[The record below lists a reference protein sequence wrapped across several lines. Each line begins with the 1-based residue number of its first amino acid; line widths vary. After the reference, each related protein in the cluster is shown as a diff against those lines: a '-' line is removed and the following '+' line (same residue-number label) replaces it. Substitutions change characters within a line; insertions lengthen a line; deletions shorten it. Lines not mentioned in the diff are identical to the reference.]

1 MIEIKNIQLSFPSK
15 VLIKSGDINIPSG
28 QITGIIGES
37 GTGKTVLLQ
46 EIGLLRKDCHF
57 DYVFD
62 DMHINAY
69 NDKQRAMAR
78 CQNISFVYQDV
89 CFFQKMNLKE
99 NIEFFAMLTHKS
111 LTEDDIHK
119 LLDMVHLDFD
129 LSTSIETMS
138 GGEKQR
144 LAILCGLI
152 RDADLFIFDEP
163 TAYLDAS
170 NTAII
175 IELLKDLAYQK
186 KKMVLVATHD
196 PRLIDVFDNIYQI
209 HSQKLEITK
218 KAEDNH
224 IKHTRSP
231 LRLSFQILRKYMS
244 LTHFRYKS
252 KFIMLFS
259 IAGVICTLLAL
270 IFTYSQNYQSIMGAP
285 LLDILHHEILVIKK
299 DTQLI
304 TPYEQ
309 ALIQRQLMEYETYN
323 DYTYTAYINSTPVY
337 IKAYYPHQK
346 DTLPVMEQENLPA
359 SFNHKE
365 VEDVYMT
372 YGLYHTILNSF
383 DSFTLKDQQNQ
394 TIEIQPSKVLNP
406 HFDLSFNIYIPY
418 ETFMDYLY
426 STNIDLSKTG
436 VQCINVYIHNLSEIS
451 NIQRLLPSDYDILD
465 ENNLMFH
472 VDSARLFDSNY
483 IFIIVVIVLIAF
495 IIYKIY
501 SLILEQQNI
510 ALLSSLG
517 ITSVQLIQ
525 IMTYKEGIHLLLSFI
540 CTCVMS
546 ALILMFLGLFS
557 FQTWG
562 NMILAASFCLIL
574 IFMIILIA
582 FYIMIKVFPPYKLL
596 K

>member
-15 VLIKSGDINIPSG
+15 VLIESGNVNIPYG

-57 DYVFD
+57 DYIFD
-62 DMHINAY
+62 DMPINEY
-69 NDKQRAMAR
+69 NDKQRAMVR
-78 CQNISFVYQDV
+78 CQNISFIYQDV

-99 NIEFFAMLTHKS
+99 NIKFFAMLAQKS

-119 LLDMVHLDFD
+119 LLDMVRLDFD

-196 PRLIDVFDNIYQI
+196 QRLIDVFDNIYQI

-218 KAEDNH
+218 KAEENH

-259 IAGVICTLLAL
+259 IAGIICTLLAL

-299 DTQLI
+299 DTQLM

-323 DYTYTAYINSTPVY
+323 DYTYNAYMDSTPVY

-346 DTLPVMEQENLPA
+346 DTLPVMEQKDISA

-383 DSFTLKDQQNQ
+383 DSFTVKDQQNQ

-426 STNIDLSKTG
+426 STNIDLSKTD
-436 VQCINVYIHNLSEIS
+436 VQCINVCIHNLSDIS

-501 SLILEQQNI
+501 SLILEQQNT

-517 ITSVQLIQ
+517 ITYVQLIQ
-525 IMTYKEGIHLLLSFI
+525 MMTYKEGIHLLLSFI

-546 ALILMFLGLFS
+546 TLILFLLGLFS

-562 NMILAASFCLIL
+562 NMILAASLCLIL

-582 FYIMIKVFPPYKLL
+582 FYVMIKVFPPYKLL